1 MLHTTASWQ
10 WLVLPPVFLAG
21 QLHLCPLQA
30 IVQLRPSLQH
40 LDQAAAGRRSSAATE
55 ASSDGDTTE
64 SEGEEARP
72 VTVKFARR
80 ETGIVRYAPSFPY
93 HQLPIF
99 SALFAEVSMCHGVS
113 GPAGK

>member
-1 MLHTTASWQ
+1 MVSTVIVPYHCLLEGSVSLT
-10 WLVLPPVFLAG
+10 G

-40 LDQAAAGRRSSAATE
+40 LDQAAAGRRCSATTE

-80 ETGIVRYAPSFPY
+80 ETGVSRYAPSFYLTSCRYSLPY
-93 HQLPIF
+93 L
-99 SALFAEVSMCHGVS
+99 
-113 GPAGK
+113 

>member
-1 MLHTTASWQ
+1 MLQTT
-10 WLVLPPVFLAG
+10 VLLLMFLAG

-80 ETGIVRYAPSFPY
+80 DTGVNRYTPSFPH
-93 HQLPIF
+93 HQLPLIL
-99 SALFAEVSMCHGVS
+99 LFAVSMCHIAS